1 MSIVPFQS
9 DDRPT
14 GDALSLPAVND
25 RASRARLVNIDFYCT
40 LPQGNALGDNAFT
53 SQTVPATYA
62 DAHCSVREPALFSRF
77 FWLHRAGH

>member
-25 RASRARLVNIDFYCT
+25 GASRARMVKPEFKSSFTENIFRHKY
-40 LPQGNALGDNAFT
+40 ALTQA
-53 SQTVPATYA
+53 
-62 DAHCSVREPALFSRF
+62 
-77 FWLHRAGH
+77 